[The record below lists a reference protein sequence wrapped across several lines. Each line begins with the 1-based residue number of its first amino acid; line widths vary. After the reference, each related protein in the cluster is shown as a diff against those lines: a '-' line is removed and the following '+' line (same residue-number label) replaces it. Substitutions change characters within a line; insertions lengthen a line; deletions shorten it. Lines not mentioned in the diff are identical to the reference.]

1 MFSFIIVQAVK
12 EGRAKTATH
21 VVFVVNEDIDD
32 DLLVARQ
39 NLKVNTGHN
48 ILLITL
54 ICPISVGCHL
64 ELCVFCNFNSDY
76 HSVQSKMFLFLDA
89 NTRLIILISACCYS
103 KLHNTIASSAIIGV
117 QLL

>member
-39 NLKVNTGHN
+39 NLKVNS
-48 ILLITL
+48 
-54 ICPISVGCHL
+54 PQYSVNYND
-64 ELCVFCNFNSDY
+64 VSN
-76 HSVQSKMFLFLDA
+76 
-89 NTRLIILISACCYS
+89 
-103 KLHNTIASSAIIGV
+103 
-117 QLL
+117 